1 MQITRSRF
9 FVPLFAVALGVAML
23 TAQWIGGDPRNGFAS
38 LAIMTLFGALVL
50 VGGRSETV
58 RGLRGDGRDER
69 FHRIDL
75 MATALAGSVLFGTII
90 VASLVQMARGED
102 AAPFSWLGVIAAL
115 SYLGAVAVLRLRG

>member
-1 MQITRSRF
+1 MI
-9 FVPLFAVALGVAML
+9 A
-23 TAQWIGGDPRNGFAS
+23 W
-38 LAIMTLFGALVL
+38 
-50 VGGRSETV
+50 VGGRSDTV

-69 FHRIDL
+69 FHRIDV
-75 MATALAGSVLFGTII
+75 MATAVAGSVLFGTII

>member
-1 MQITRSRF
+1 MQITRSKF
-9 FVPLFAVALGVAML
+9 FVPLVAVALGFAML
-23 TAQWIGGDPRNGFAS
+23 TAQWIGGDPKSGLIS
-38 LAIMTLFGALVL
+38 LVIMTVLGALVL
-50 VGGRSETV
+50 LGGRSDTV

-69 FHRIDL
+69 FHRIDV
-75 MATALAGSVLFGTII
+75 MATAVAGSVLFGTII